1 MPQWRG
7 FSVVVTLSHNPLG
20 EKLLFQFKVDIFAHK
35 AASQNT
41 SWLFLASVASE
52 AKRRLISEALRG
64 ELPVKERAL
73 SLWAFALF
81 LWNVRKSPTRIWAY
95 SKECFYLSL
104 PLACQA
110 WLSSITMKCCY
121 ARRRPAP
128 GLLKLGGLI
137 EQGAHSMT
145 RSINRPNVQEKKF

>member
-7 FSVVVTLSHNPLG
+7 FSVVVTLSHNPPG

-35 AASQNT
+35 AGSQNT
-41 SWLFLASVASE
+41 SWLLLASVASE
-52 AKRRLISEALRG
+52 ANRRLISEALRG
-64 ELPVKERAL
+64 EPPIKERAL

-81 LWNVRKSPTRIWAY
+81 LWNACKSPTRIWAY

-121 ARRRPAP
+121 ARRQPAP

-137 EQGAHSMT
+137 QQKFTLWQDQLTDQMCKK
-145 RSINRPNVQEKKF
+145 KKF

>member
-7 FSVVVTLSHNPLG
+7 FIVVVTLSHNPPG

-35 AASQNT
+35 AGSQNT
-41 SWLFLASVASE
+41 SWLFLASFASE
-52 AKRRLISEALRG
+52 AKRRLISEGLRG

-81 LWNVRKSPTRIWAY
+81 LWNVCKSPTRVWAY

-104 PLACQA
+104 A

-128 GLLKLGGLI
+128 GLLKLGGFI
-137 EQGAHSMT
+137 Q
-145 RSINRPNVQEKKF
+145 QEFTLWQDQLTD